1 MANKKAIELESIK
14 NPLEKKILNLLNEKG
29 ECLYGEIIKELR
41 ISSSK
46 GQEAIFSLLKQGLII
61 VDKSSSIKL
70 NSD

>member
-1 MANKKAIELESIK
+1 MANKKAIELERIK
-14 NPLEKKILNLLNEKG
+14 NPLEKNILNLLTEKG

-46 GQEAIFSLLKQGLII
+46 GQVAIFSLLEQGLII

-70 NSD
+70 KAD